1 MSRRQRSEP
10 KLGTLQVMPEGVRCF
25 EDGEDDVGD
34 PVRHYRAVD
43 TLGLM
48 HRAGSIDAYQHA
60 AGEHFAQDFAAAYR
74 SGCKT
79 ARLQPGSGQGGP
91 PVGLEDIERHAN
103 AARRVDQAL
112 AAVGG
117 AESPGAAALW
127 YVAGLG
133 LSVRAWA
140 QREGWNGHHLD
151 QREARGMLVTALSML
166 ARFYGYQRG

>member
-1 MSRRQRSEP
+1 LEP
-10 KLGTLQVMPEGVRCF
+10 RLGTLQVVPDGLRCLEEGA
-25 EDGEDDVGD
+25 DDVGD

-48 HRAGSIDAYQHA
+48 VRAGSIDAYQHA

-79 ARLQPGSGQGGP
+79 AGLQAGVSSGMP
-91 PVGLEDIERHAN
+91 APGLEDIERHAH
-103 AARRVDQAL
+103 AARRVDEAL

-117 AESPGAAALW
+117 PGSPGAAALW

-140 QREGWNGHHLD
+140 QREGWNGHNLD
-151 QREARGMLVTALSML
+151 QSEARGMLVTALSML
-166 ARFYGYQRG
+166 ARFYGYWRD

>member
-1 MSRRQRSEP
+1 MSRRQRQEP
-10 KLGTLQVMPEGVRCF
+10 TVGTLVRMPEGVRCF
-25 EDGEDDVGD
+25 EVGEDDVGD

-60 AGEHFAQDFAAAYR
+60 AGEHFAQDFAAAFR

-79 ARLQPGSGQGGP
+79 ARLQPGVGHGGSP
-91 PVGLEDIERHAN
+91 PGLEETERHAN
-103 AARRVDQAL
+103 AARRVDAAL

-117 AESPGAAALW
+117 ADSPGAAALW

-133 LSVRAWA
+133 LSVRAWS
-140 QREGWNGHHLD
+140 QREGWNGRTLNKH
-151 QREARGMLVTALSML
+151 EASGMLIAALAVL
-166 ARFYGYQRG
+166 ARFYGYRRD